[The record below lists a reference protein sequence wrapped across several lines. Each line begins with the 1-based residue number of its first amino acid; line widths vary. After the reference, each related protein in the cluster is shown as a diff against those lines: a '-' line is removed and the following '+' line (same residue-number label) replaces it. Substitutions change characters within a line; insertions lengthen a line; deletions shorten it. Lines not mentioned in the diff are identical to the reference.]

1 MCEKVTSR
9 ARVAVDAGPLAM
21 DTDVLEVSE
30 AEARSFA
37 LIPCLWLRSM
47 FFNGSYIVVIPV

>member
-9 ARVAVDAGPLAM
+9 ARVAVDAGPLVM
-21 DTDVLEVSE
+21 GTDVLEVSE
-30 AEARSFA
+30 TEARSFA
-37 LIPCLWLRSM
+37 LIPWLWSRSM